1 MKIRKGVALLLCVM
15 FVAALI
21 GFAPDSASQ
30 PASNITDSTVA
41 TESAAT
47 SFAREEIRHIVE
59 ESPPNC
65 IWNET
70 TDICSSVALY
80 DYDDVCIGYVFKLS
94 TDDEPT

>member
-47 SFAREEIRHIVE
+47 SFARKK
-59 ESPPNC
+59 SD
-65 IWNET
+65 T
-70 TDICSSVALY
+70 
-80 DYDDVCIGYVFKLS
+80 
-94 TDDEPT
+94 